1 MSFFEQKVNSK
12 SVKEISPQITTSES
26 TKSGRGK
33 LISARFT
40 QKQFQIH
47 DEIKNGLNRLSL
59 QVPKKYTL
67 FYNQRFFFKSVS
79 ALLNFLMN

>member
-67 FYNQRFFFKSVS
+67 FYNQRFFFNSVS